1 MAFSR
6 GYTHSKSNDT
16 TLNSVSSRRPPLYL
30 HVGPHHGLTTSPR
43 QKPLRLCRSCFSSM
57 PSFRLFLLLPL
68 TVPVLL
74 KLLHSDSLLLCHPRL
89 GTQKKRR
96 RTCDAIIFSCNRV
109 NEFQSREDDMI
120 CACTTKG
127 NCALPNDCSMTQ
139 NKIAVQRHMGQMK
152 CCSALVIGSLLPTTR
167 ASHTSEWSPDSD
179 CWSRTC
185 PVRCK
190 HFNTLRNSTSFPDLI
205 KTVQRGVTRRLGF
218 QICSSTS

>member
-1 MAFSR
+1 MSALITGS
-6 GYTHSKSNDT
+6 
-16 TLNSVSSRRPPLYL
+16 PLL
-30 HVGPHHGLTTSPR
+30 HDRNLSDCVVLV
-43 QKPLRLCRSCFSSM
+43 
-57 PSFRLFLLLPL
+57 FRHC
-68 TVPVLL
+68 
-74 KLLHSDSLLLCHPRL
+74 HSDSLLLCHPRL

-167 ASHTSEWSPDSD
+167 ASHTSEWSPDSNR
-179 CWSRTC
+179 WFQTC
-185 PVRCK
+185 PVSCK
-190 HFNTLRNSTSFPDLI
+190 HFNTLPTQHPSQTCEKQFNVVSLAVSDSRFARRTS
-205 KTVQRGVTRRLGF
+205 
-218 QICSSTS
+218 